1 MKELEYSIKTGEV
14 DTYGFK
20 NSLNIRVIYNE
31 ETSGIDL
38 LSVNSYNQ
46 RKGVFTDLTDIFKSG
61 ILKHAINKIDWAF
74 LSKETDNQRIERLEF
89 TPFEN
94 YEDSLAE
101 YERKKRVAFDDR
113 LFEEM
118 GNMLSDKRSAFE

>member
-1 MKELEYSIKTGEV
+1 MKELEFCIKTGEV
-14 DTYGFK
+14 DTYGFE

-31 ETSGIDL
+31 ETGGIDL
-38 LSVNSYNQ
+38 LSVNSYTE
-46 RKGVFTDLTDIFKSG
+46 RKGVFTDLTDIFKNG
-61 ILKHAINKIDWAF
+61 ILKHAFNKIDWAL
-74 LSKETDNQRIERLEF
+74 LSKETDNQRIERLEV

-101 YERKKRVAFDDR
+101 YERKKRLSFDDR

-118 GNMLSDKRSAFE
+118 GNMLSDQRSAFE